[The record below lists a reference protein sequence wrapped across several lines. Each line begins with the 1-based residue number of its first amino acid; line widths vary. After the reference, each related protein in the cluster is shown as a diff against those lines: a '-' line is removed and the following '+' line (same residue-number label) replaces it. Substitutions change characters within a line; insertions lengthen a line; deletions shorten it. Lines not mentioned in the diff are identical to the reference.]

1 MKQLQNDKIIA
12 ISATAIL
19 YVKTESKFCP
29 NLKKKN
35 LTAQLVQ
42 KL

>member
-19 YVKTESKFCP
+19 YVKTESKFGP
-29 NLKKKN
+29 NLKKN

>member
-1 MKQLQNDKIIA
+1 MGEFIEKKSMKQLQNDKIIA

-29 NLKKKN
+29 NLKK
-35 LTAQLVQ
+35 T
-42 KL
+42 